1 MSTLQISLA
10 VIGVIVLGLI
20 VAYNS
25 WNNRRH
31 APKRP
36 DPRAQDTAEG
46 MDPRYD
52 PTVDGVDVTNMPAH
66 AAPVVAAHDPLLNAF
81 PEAQGDTAHSHS
93 LDDDPA
99 LRVAPAADVASHE
112 GAEGDTAVVAA
123 PAKVEAKPQAL
134 QQADRRLALDA
145 LIDAIA
151 TIRLEQTLPGD
162 AVLQVQ
168 PTTRR
173 AGSKAFRIEG
183 LNEAS
188 QEWES
193 VRAGQRYTQLQ
204 AGVQLANR
212 LGPLNEIEYSEFV
225 AKVHSFVDALPGAST
240 ELPDMLHEV
249 GRARELDQFAG
260 EHDAQLSFVLRPRR
274 AAWSPG
280 YITQHATQQ
289 RFVPAAMPGRMLL
302 PSSAAGHAPV
312 LLLNFDAQ
320 AAQSDNLDE
329 TALHEVWISLDVPQV
344 PRDEAPFARLR
355 EVLQAMC
362 ESMEG
367 IVCDQNGYQLSPQV
381 FDPIAAD
388 LDKLY
393 DKLASRELAAG
404 SVLARRL
411 FS

>member
-10 VIGVIVLGLI
+10 IIGVIVLGLI

-36 DPRAQDTAEG
+36 DARAQDVG
-46 MDPRYD
+46 VDPRYE
-52 PTVDGVDVTNMPAH
+52 PSADGVDVTNLPPAVT
-66 AAPVVAAHDPLLNAF
+66 AAAVAQDPLLHAVAPAADVL
-81 PEAQGDTAHSHS
+81 PEGHAAG

-99 LRVAPAADVASHE
+99 LHAAPAADRA
-112 GAEGDTAVVAA
+112 AEGDDVAA
-123 PAKVEAKPQAL
+123 AAPTKVEAEPKPPAL
-134 QQADRRLALDA
+134 QQSDRRLALDA

-151 TIRLEQTLPGD
+151 TIRVEHSLPGD

-183 LNEAS
+183 LNDAS

-193 VRAGQRYTQLQ
+193 VRAGQRYSQLQ

-225 AKVHSFVDALPGAST
+225 AKVHSFVDALPGASA

-280 YITQHATQQ
+280 YITQHASQQ
-289 RFVPAAMPGRMLL
+289 GFVPAAMPGRMLL
-302 PSSAAGHAPV
+302 PSGTAGHAPL

-344 PRDEAPFARLR
+344 PREEAPFARLR
-355 EVLQAMC
+355 TVLLAMC

-367 IVCDQNGYQLSPQV
+367 IVCDQNGYQLSPHV

-393 DKLASRELAAG
+393 DMLASRELAAG